1 MSEPI
6 NSDLSL
12 NLEGLLCPLPIVK
25 VSQAIKQVEVGQVVE
40 ATATDP
46 GVLIDIP
53 AWAKTTGNEMLKTQ
67 KEGKIIRFWV
77 KRNK

>member
-1 MSEPI
+1 MAEEI
-6 NSDLSL
+6 NANLVL

-25 VSQAIKQVEVGQVVE
+25 VSQAIKQVEIGQVVE
-40 ATATDP
+40 ASATAP
-46 GVLIDIP
+46 GVMIDIP

-67 KEGKIIRFWV
+67 KEGKVIRFWV

>member
-1 MSEPI
+1 MAEEI
-6 NSDLSL
+6 NANVVL

-25 VSQAIKQVEVGQVVE
+25 VSQAIKQLELGQVVE
-40 ATATDP
+40 ASATDP

-53 AWAKTTGNEMLKTQ
+53 AWAKSTGNEMLKTQ
-67 KEGKIIRFWV
+67 KEGKVIRFWV